1 MQSMVVTR
9 RREEFMTKLQNSNS
23 KIHILRNVASKKVR
37 KVEKGE
43 EIYPSIHKD
52 NLRYAQ
58 SNATKV
64 IQESEQGRRA
74 AFKEDHLAKR
84 SIIVKPFYLQEE
96 NLLALSMVH
105 KEIKFYK
112 LSVSSKT
119 NKFHY

>member
-1 MQSMVVTR
+1 
-9 RREEFMTKLQNSNS
+9 MTKLQNSNS

-58 SNATKV
+58 SNATKF

-84 SIIVKPFYLQEE
+84 SKPYYFQEE

>member
-1 MQSMVVTR
+1 MVVTR

-58 SNATKV
+58 SNATKF

-74 AFKEDHLAKR
+74 AFKEDHSQTILFPRREPPGSEYGAQGNQ
-84 SIIVKPFYLQEE
+84 IL
-96 NLLALSMVH
+96 
-105 KEIKFYK
+105 
-112 LSVSSKT
+112 
-119 NKFHY
+119 